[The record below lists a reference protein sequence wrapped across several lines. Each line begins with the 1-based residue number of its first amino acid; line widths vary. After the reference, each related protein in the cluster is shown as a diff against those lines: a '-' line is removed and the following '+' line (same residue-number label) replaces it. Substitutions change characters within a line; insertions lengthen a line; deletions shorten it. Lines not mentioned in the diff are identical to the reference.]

1 MRIASQFVEDYLDQP
16 NIESKFKND
25 MSQVNSKVMA
35 YVMHPQENMQKM
47 KEKFRERK
55 EHMDKDRLEK
65 EKKTGAK
72 E

>member
-1 MRIASQFVEDYLDQP
+1 
-16 NIESKFKND
+16 

-35 YVMHPQENMQKM
+35 YVLHPQENMQKM
-47 KEKFRERK
+47 MQKFRERK

-65 EKKTGAK
+65 EKKMGIK

>member
-1 MRIASQFVEDYLDQP
+1 
-16 NIESKFKND
+16 